1 MTDAVKAALHD
12 AVRAAR
18 SALVGKLDGLAEYD
32 ARRPLTPTGTNLLGL
47 VKHVAGV
54 EAGYLGATFGR
65 PLPDPPAWLAD
76 EAFEADPLGDMWAT
90 PQESR
95 AEIVG
100 LYERVARHA
109 DATIGALPLEATGT
123 VAHWPAERAT
133 VTLGRILVHTLTDL
147 TRHAGHA
154 DILRETIDGTAGLR
168 APGDNLPDGQ
178 DWPAHVAKLEAA
190 ARSAG
195 SS

>member
-1 MTDAVKAALHD
+1 VTDAVKAALHD

-18 SALVGKLDGLAEYD
+18 AALVGKLDGLGEYD
-32 ARRPLTPTGTNLLGL
+32 VRRPMTPTGTNLLGL
-47 VKHVAGV
+47 VKHLAGV
-54 EAGYLGATFGR
+54 EAGYFGDTFGR
-65 PLPDPPAWLAD
+65 PLPDPPAWFAD
-76 EAFEADPLGDMWAT
+76 EVIDDDPLVDMWAT

-100 LYERVARHA
+100 LFERVARHA
-109 DATIGALPLEATGT
+109 DATIDALPLDATGT
-123 VAHWPAERAT
+123 VPHWPADRAT

-168 APGDNLPDGQ
+168 APGDNLPEGE

-190 ARSAG
+190 ARAAG
-195 SS
+195 